1 MAKLQLPIAIQGVHQ
16 TKLKSPGKL
25 VKTFQAYL
33 PDDSL
38 RTYSCIHCRAQLA
51 SHDELISKVCTLY
64 ETFGVV
70 FSKLQ

>member
-51 SHDELISKVCTLY
+51 SHDELISKVCTY
-64 ETFGVV
+64 FV
-70 FSKLQ
+70 